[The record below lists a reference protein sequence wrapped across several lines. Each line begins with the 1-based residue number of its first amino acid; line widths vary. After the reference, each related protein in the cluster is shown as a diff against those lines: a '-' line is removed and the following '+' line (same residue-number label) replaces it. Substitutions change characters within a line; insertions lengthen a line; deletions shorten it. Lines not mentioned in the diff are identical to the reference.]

1 MRISKYLLICCL
13 TCLALTFTSCNNKNT
28 PIHDLQELSEDLKQ
42 NSKNYTDDD
51 WAAISQSLDNI
62 NNEIDEHRTEYT
74 DEEMKE
80 IGRLKG
86 ICGAYL
92 TKYAMKNASR
102 QLKDLI
108 QQFGG
113 AVQGVK
119 DALDSDPS
127 LLNIDTDDASDIDT
141 DD

>member
-13 TCLALTFTSCNNKNT
+13 AIWTLTFTSCNNKNT
-28 PIHDLQELSEDLKQ
+28 PIHDLEELSEDLKQ
-42 NSKNYTDDD
+42 NSKDYSDDD

-62 NNEIDEHRTEYT
+62 NNEIDEHRSEYT

-92 TKYAMKNASR
+92 MKYAAKNASQ
-102 QLKDLI
+102 QLKNLI

-113 AVQGVK
+113 AIQGVK
-119 DALDSDPS
+119 SVIDSDPNF
-127 LLNIDTDDASDIDT
+127 LNIDSDE
-141 DD
+141 

>member
-1 MRISKYLLICCL
+1 MRLSKYLLIGCL
-13 TCLALTFTSCNNKNT
+13 TLWTFTFTSCNNKNT
-28 PIHDLQELSEDLKQ
+28 PIHDLEELSEDLKQ
-42 NSKNYTDDD
+42 NSKDYSDDD

-62 NNEIDEHRTEYT
+62 NNEIDEHRSEYT

-86 ICGAYL
+86 ICGTYL
-92 TKYAMKNASR
+92 MKYAAKNASQ

-113 AVQGVK
+113 AIQGVK
-119 DALDSDPS
+119 NVIDSDPS
-127 LLNIDTDDASDIDT
+127 FLNTDSEE
-141 DD
+141 

>member
-1 MRISKYLLICCL
+1 MRISKYLLIGY
-13 TCLALTFTSCNNKNT
+13 LAIWTLTFTSCNNKNT
-28 PIHDLQELSEDLKQ
+28 PIHDLEELSEDLKQ
-42 NSKNYTDDD
+42 NSKDYSDDD

-62 NNEIDEHRTEYT
+62 NNEIDEHRSEYT

-92 TKYAMKNASR
+92 MKYAAKNASQ
-102 QLKDLI
+102 QLKNLI

-113 AVQGVK
+113 AIQGVK
-119 DALDSDPS
+119 SVIDSDPNF
-127 LLNIDTDDASDIDT
+127 LNIDSDE
-141 DD
+141 

>member
-1 MRISKYLLICCL
+1 MRISKYLLIGCL
-13 TCLALTFTSCNNKNT
+13 VIWTLTFTSCNNKNT
-28 PIHDLQELSEDLKQ
+28 PIHDLEELSEDLKQ
-42 NSKNYTDDD
+42 NSKDYSDDD

-62 NNEIDEHRTEYT
+62 NNEIDEHRSEYT

-86 ICGAYL
+86 ICGTYL
-92 TKYAMKNASR
+92 MKYAAKNASQ

-113 AVQGVK
+113 AIQGVK
-119 DALDSDPS
+119 SVIDSDPNF
-127 LLNIDTDDASDIDT
+127 LNIDSDE
-141 DD
+141 

>member
-1 MRISKYLLICCL
+1 MRISKYLLIG
-13 TCLALTFTSCNNKNT
+13 CLAIWTLTFTSCNNKNT
-28 PIHDLQELSEDLKQ
+28 PIHNLQELSEDLKQ

-86 ICGAYL
+86 ICGTYL
-92 TKYAMKNASR
+92 MKYAMKNASQ
-102 QLKDLI
+102 QLKGLI
-108 QQFGG
+108 LQLGG
-113 AVQGVK
+113 AVEGVK
-119 DALDSDPS
+119 NAIDSDHS
-127 LLNIDTDDASDIDT
+127 LLDIDT

>member
-1 MRISKYLLICCL
+1 MRISKYLLMSCL
-13 TCLALTFTSCNNKNT
+13 TCMALTFTSCNNKNT
-28 PIHDLQELSEDLKQ
+28 PIHDLEELSEDLKQ
-42 NSKNYTDDD
+42 NSKDYSDDD

-62 NNEIDEHRTEYT
+62 NNEIDEHRSEYT

-92 TKYAMKNASR
+92 MKYAAKNASQ
-102 QLKDLI
+102 QLKNLI

-113 AVQGVK
+113 AIQGVK
-119 DALDSDPS
+119 SVIDSDPNF
-127 LLNIDTDDASDIDT
+127 LNIDSDE
-141 DD
+141 

>member
-1 MRISKYLLICCL
+1 MRISKYLLMSCL
-13 TCLALTFTSCNNKNT
+13 TCMALTFTSCNNKNT
-28 PIHDLQELSEDLKQ
+28 PIHNLQELSEDIKQ

-86 ICGAYL
+86 ICGTYL
-92 TKYAMKNASR
+92 MKYAMKNASQ
-102 QLKDLI
+102 QLKGLI
-108 QQFGG
+108 LQLGG
-113 AVQGVK
+113 AVEGVK
-119 DALDSDPS
+119 NAIDSDHS
-127 LLNIDTDDASDIDT
+127 LLDIDT

>member
-1 MRISKYLLICCL
+1 MRISKYLLMSCL
-13 TCLALTFTSCNNKNT
+13 TCMALTFTSCNNKNT
-28 PIHDLQELSEDLKQ
+28 PIHNLQELSEDLKQ

-92 TKYAMKNASR
+92 MKYAAKNASQ
-102 QLKDLI
+102 QLKNLI

-113 AVQGVK
+113 AIQGVK
-119 DALDSDPS
+119 SVIDSDPNF
-127 LLNIDTDDASDIDT
+127 LNIDSDE
-141 DD
+141 

>member
-1 MRISKYLLICCL
+1 MRISKYLLIGCL
-13 TCLALTFTSCNNKNT
+13 AIWALTFTSCNNKNT
-28 PIHDLQELSEDLKQ
+28 PIHDLEELSEDLKQ
-42 NSKNYTDDD
+42 NSKDYSDDD

-62 NNEIDEHRTEYT
+62 NNEIDEHRSEYT

-92 TKYAMKNASR
+92 MKYAAKNASQ
-102 QLKDLI
+102 QLKNLI

-113 AVQGVK
+113 AIQGVK
-119 DALDSDPS
+119 SVIDSDPNF
-127 LLNIDTDDASDIDT
+127 LNIDSDE
-141 DD
+141 

>member
-1 MRISKYLLICCL
+1 MRISKYLLIGS
-13 TCLALTFTSCNNKNT
+13 LAIWTLTFTSCNNKNT
-28 PIHDLQELSEDLKQ
+28 PIHDLEELSEDLKQ
-42 NSKNYTDDD
+42 NSKDYSDDD

-62 NNEIDEHRTEYT
+62 NNEIDEHRSEYT

-92 TKYAMKNASR
+92 MKYAAKNASQ
-102 QLKDLI
+102 QLKNLI

-113 AVQGVK
+113 AIQGVK
-119 DALDSDPS
+119 SVIDSDPNF
-127 LLNIDTDDASDIDT
+127 LNIDSDD
-141 DD
+141 

>member
-1 MRISKYLLICCL
+1 M
-13 TCLALTFTSCNNKNT
+13 
-28 PIHDLQELSEDLKQ
+28 KQ
-42 NSKNYTDDD
+42 NSKDYSDDD

-62 NNEIDEHRTEYT
+62 NNEIDEHRSEYT

-92 TKYAMKNASR
+92 MKYAAKNASQ
-102 QLKDLI
+102 QLKNLI

-113 AVQGVK
+113 AIQGVK
-119 DALDSDPS
+119 SVIDSDPNF
-127 LLNIDTDDASDIDT
+127 LNIDSDE
-141 DD
+141 

>member
-1 MRISKYLLICCL
+1 MRISKYLLIG
-13 TCLALTFTSCNNKNT
+13 CLAIWTLTFTSCNNKNT
-28 PIHDLQELSEDLKQ
+28 PIHDLEELSEDLKQ
-42 NSKNYTDDD
+42 NSKDYSDDD

-62 NNEIDEHRTEYT
+62 NNEIDEHRSEYT

-92 TKYAMKNASR
+92 MKYAAKNASQ
-102 QLKDLI
+102 QLKNLI

-113 AVQGVK
+113 AIKGVK
-119 DALDSDPS
+119 SVIDSDPNF
-127 LLNIDTDDASDIDT
+127 LNIDSDE
-141 DD
+141 

>member
-1 MRISKYLLICCL
+1 MRLSKYLLIGCL
-13 TCLALTFTSCNNKNT
+13 TLWTLTFTSCNNKNT
-28 PIHDLQELSEDLKQ
+28 PIHDLEELSEDLKQ
-42 NSKNYTDDD
+42 NSKDYSDDD

-62 NNEIDEHRTEYT
+62 NNEIDEHRSEYT

-86 ICGAYL
+86 ICGTYL
-92 TKYAMKNASR
+92 MKYAAKNASQ

-113 AVQGVK
+113 AIQGVK
-119 DALDSDPS
+119 SVIDSDPNF
-127 LLNIDTDDASDIDT
+127 LNIGSDE
-141 DD
+141 

>member
-1 MRISKYLLICCL
+1 MRISKYLLMSCL
-13 TCLALTFTSCNNKNT
+13 TCMALTFTSCNNKNT
-28 PIHDLQELSEDLKQ
+28 PIRNLQELSEDLKQ
-42 NSKNYTDDD
+42 NSKNYADDD

-86 ICGAYL
+86 ICGTYL
-92 TKYAMKNASR
+92 MKYAMKNASQ
-102 QLKDLI
+102 QLKGLI
-108 QQFGG
+108 LQLGG
-113 AVQGVK
+113 AVEGVK
-119 DALDSDPS
+119 NAIDSDHS
-127 LLNIDTDDASDIDT
+127 LLDIDT

>member
-1 MRISKYLLICCL
+1 MRISKYLLMSCL
-13 TCLALTFTSCNNKNT
+13 TCMALTFTSCNNKNT
-28 PIHDLQELSEDLKQ
+28 PIHDLEELSEDLKQ
-42 NSKNYTDDD
+42 NSKDYSDDD

-62 NNEIDEHRTEYT
+62 NNEIDEHRSEYT

-92 TKYAMKNASR
+92 MKYAAKNASQ
-102 QLKDLI
+102 QLKNLI

-113 AVQGVK
+113 AIQGVK
-119 DALDSDPS
+119 SVIDSDPNF
-127 LLNIDTDDASDIDT
+127 LNIDSYE
-141 DD
+141 

>member
-1 MRISKYLLICCL
+1 MRISKYLLMSCL
-13 TCLALTFTSCNNKNT
+13 TCMALTFTSCNNKNT
-28 PIHDLQELSEDLKQ
+28 PIHNLQELSEDLKQ

-62 NNEIDEHRTEYT
+62 NNEIDEHRSEYT

-92 TKYAMKNASR
+92 MKYAAKNASQ
-102 QLKDLI
+102 QLKNLI

-113 AVQGVK
+113 AIQGVK
-119 DALDSDPS
+119 SVIDSDPNF
-127 LLNIDTDDASDIDT
+127 LNIDSDE
-141 DD
+141 

>member
-1 MRISKYLLICCL
+1 MRISKYLLIG
-13 TCLALTFTSCNNKNT
+13 CLAILTLTFTSCNNKNT
-28 PIHDLQELSEDLKQ
+28 PIHDLEELSEDLKQ
-42 NSKNYTDDD
+42 NSKDYSDDD

-62 NNEIDEHRTEYT
+62 NNEIDEHRSEYT

-92 TKYAMKNASR
+92 MKYAAKNASQ
-102 QLKDLI
+102 QLKNLI

-113 AVQGVK
+113 AIQGVK
-119 DALDSDPS
+119 SVIDSDPNF
-127 LLNIDTDDASDIDT
+127 LNIDSDE
-141 DD
+141 